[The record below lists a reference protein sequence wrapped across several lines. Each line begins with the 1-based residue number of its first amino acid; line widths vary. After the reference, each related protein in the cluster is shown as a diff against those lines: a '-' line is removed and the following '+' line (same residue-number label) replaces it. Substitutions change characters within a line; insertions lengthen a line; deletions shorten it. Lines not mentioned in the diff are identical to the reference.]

1 MDTGIIKRY
10 DKLKKKGYSNERIK
24 QFFKNKFDLDL
35 DTFSV
40 NREMYQSGTPEFE
53 MASRMADADYEDSAD
68 SGVAKMLGGVVRQ
81 VAQGATFAF
90 ADEIEALMRVGIVEA
105 GRDNI

>member
-53 MASRMADADYEDSAD
+53 MASRMADADYETLIIAWKMDLQPPSP
-68 SGVAKMLGGVVRQ
+68 AKGAQAAQG
-81 VAQGATFAF
+81 VAQGAQQGVAQGG
-90 ADEIEALMRVGIVEA
+90 RVSF
-105 GRDNI
+105 R